1 MFDVYIEYTSRVLKR
16 NQNSKFQIAYKFWT
30 LKLIG
35 LDRSISI
42 NRIENTVQS
51 ALVME

>member
-1 MFDVYIEYTSRVLKR
+1 MFDVYIEYTSRVMKR
-16 NQNSKFQIAYKFWT
+16 NQNSKFQIAYKFWIS
-30 LKLIG
+30 KLIG
-35 LDRSISI
+35 LDRNIPI